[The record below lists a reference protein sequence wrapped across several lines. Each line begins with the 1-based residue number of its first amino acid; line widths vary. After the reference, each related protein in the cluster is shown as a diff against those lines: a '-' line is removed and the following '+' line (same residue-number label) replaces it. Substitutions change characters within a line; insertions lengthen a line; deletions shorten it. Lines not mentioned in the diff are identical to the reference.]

1 MTVILAAGLAGV
13 ACWLFLSVPRL
24 RRLLPIRSDRRWRR
38 KETALSI
45 AAGALTAVVFDGWWA
60 VIAGVGVAA
69 AVYVLSRRRSDP
81 EKSQL
86 LVQQLP
92 DVLGFLAVV
101 LESGA
106 PLPMAVRVVAEVS
119 PEPSRTLL
127 HGLAASSGLGMDETE
142 VWTSLTEHPVWG
154 RVARDV
160 ARSARSGTTLVEVL
174 RMHAEEARQI
184 ARDGAVKAA
193 RSVGVKSVLPLV
205 VCFLPAFVLVGVIPI
220 IVGLLRGLTG

>member
-1 MTVILAAGLAGV
+1 MTAMLAAGLAGV

-60 VIAGVGVAA
+60 VIAGMGVAA

-81 EKSQL
+81 EKWQR

-101 LESGA
+101 LESGR
-106 PLPMAVRVVAEVS
+106 PCPWLCVW
-119 PEPSRTLL
+119 LL
-127 HGLAASSGLGMDETE
+127 
-142 VWTSLTEHPVWG
+142 
-154 RVARDV
+154 
-160 ARSARSGTTLVEVL
+160 
-174 RMHAEEARQI
+174 
-184 ARDGAVKAA
+184 
-193 RSVGVKSVLPLV
+193 RSVLNRVERCCTASRRHRDWAWTRPRYGH
-205 VCFLPAFVLVGVIPI
+205 
-220 IVGLLRGLTG
+220 R